1 MLTDWRQCRCMC
13 TCTCMLRLTSIICT
27 YVPVT
32 AYTTTHV
39 QYSMFVQTTTKKQS
53 ESRSKSE
60 TYCPDFFFFFFGS
73 DLISW
78 PSHTVHGVHHHSHAY
93 MSTSRHGTQYLIRA
107 ILYLTGEHHHL
118 LIPCQSSTTEHTLFL
133 HRTPAR
139 KERRSSLQR
148 KRETADMET
157 WKCMCYA
164 IDRLLTCNSFPNSFH
179 FLLVPE

>member
-60 TYCPDFFFFFFGS
+60 TYCPDFFFFF
-73 DLISW
+73 L
-78 PSHTVHGVHHHSHAY
+78 GVTWFLDPPIQY
-93 MSTSRHGTQYLIRA
+93 MVCTTTHMPTWAPRVTAHSTSSEPSCTWQGNTTTSWYHASPPRQNTL
-107 ILYLTGEHHHL
+107 
-118 LIPCQSSTTEHTLFL
+118 CSCTEHRRGRKGEV
-133 HRTPAR
+133 HY
-139 KERRSSLQR
+139 KERERQQ
-148 KRETADMET
+148 T
-157 WKCMCYA
+157 WKRGSACAMQ
-164 IDRLLTCNSFPNSFH
+164 LTDS
-179 FLLVPE
+179 